1 MALPDPD
8 TLHQIGAGASGSAV
22 AAWLA
27 RATGLELAG
36 MFLSGMSAAYF
47 IGPAIATLF
56 SLQAHASAVGFSVGF
71 LAIMVLRKVL
81 AVVDSFPAESIGGV
95 LVLKLKQLLGVRDAD
110 H

>member
-1 MALPDPD
+1 MALPDPE
-8 TLHQIGAGASGSAV
+8 TLHQLGAGASGSAV

-47 IGPAIATLF
+47 IGPAIAAMF
-56 SLQAHASAVGFSVGF
+56 SLQQHASAVGFATGF

-81 AVVDSFPAESIGGV
+81 AVIDSFPAYSIGGA
-95 LVLKLKQLLGVRDAD
+95 LATKIKQLLGVAE
-110 H
+110 